1 MSRDLSSV
9 TIVTVSFNS
18 AAVLGNMLASV
29 PDVCPVVIVDNGST
43 DVEQIRDLA
52 ERPRVKLIENGRNLG
67 FGRACNA
74 GAAAV
79 KTEFMLFL
87 NPDTVLAEN
96 TLEALLAAAAQ
107 HPNAGAFNPRI
118 LDDTGDRVMKRKSDL
133 IPRSEYMPRS
143 GPAAG
148 DDLTILT
155 GAAIFMRKRDFD
167 KVGGFDPAIFLFYE
181 DDDLAVRLRQNACP
195 LVLVDGARV
204 NHSGGASSSGPRI
217 AVERVKAWHMGWSR
231 LYTMQKH
238 HRPLARSRAVGQALA
253 RIISPAM
260 LSSKV
265 RRVKRAAF
273 LRGTLAALF
282 GQPSH

>member
-1 MSRDLSSV
+1 MTRDLSSV

-29 PDVCPVVIVDNGST
+29 PDVCPMVIVDNGST
-43 DVEQIRDLA
+43 DVAQIRELA
-52 ERPRVKLIENGRNLG
+52 ERPLVTLIENGRNLG

-79 KTEFMLFL
+79 TTEFILFL
-87 NPDTVLAEN
+87 NPDTVLAEKS
-96 TLEALLAAAAQ
+96 LDALLAAAAQ
-107 HPNAGAFNPRI
+107 HPKAGAFNPCI
-118 LDDTGDRVMKRKSDL
+118 LDDTGSRVMKRKSDL

-143 GPAAG
+143 GPAAS
-148 DDLTILT
+148 DELTILT

-195 LVLVDGARV
+195 LVLVDDARV
-204 NHSGGASSSGPRI
+204 HHSGGASSSGPRI
-217 AVERVKAWHMGWSR
+217 AVERLKAWHMGWSR
-231 LYTMQKH
+231 LYTMRKH
-238 HRPLARSRAVGQALA
+238 HRPLARSRAVGHALA
-253 RIISPAM
+253 RTISPAM
-260 LSSKV
+260 LSSRV

>member
-1 MSRDLSSV
+1 MTGDLSSV

-18 AAVLGNMLASV
+18 APVLGDMLASV

-43 DVEQIRDLA
+43 DVAQIRDLA
-52 ERPRVKLIENGRNLG
+52 QHPRVKLIENGQNLG

-79 KTEFMLFL
+79 TSEFLLFL
-87 NPDTVLAEN
+87 NPDTL
-96 TLEALLAAAAQ
+96 LEEHCLDALLDAAAQ
-107 HPNAGAFNPRI
+107 HPQAGAFNPGI
-118 LDDTGDRVMKRKSDL
+118 LDDAGNRVMKRKSDL

-148 DDLTILT
+148 NELTILT

-181 DDDLAVRLRQNACP
+181 DDDLAVRLRHNACP
-195 LVLVDGARV
+195 LFLVDNAHV
-204 NHSGGASSSGPRI
+204 HHSGGASSSGPRI
-217 AVERVKAWHMGWSR
+217 AVERLKAWHMGWSR
-231 LYTMQKH
+231 LYTMRKH
-238 HRPLARSRAVGQALA
+238 RRPLARSRAVGHALA
-253 RIISPAM
+253 RSVSPAI
-260 LSSKV
+260 LFSRV
-265 RRVKRAAF
+265 RRVKRTAF

>member
-1 MSRDLSSV
+1 MSHDLSSV

-18 AAVLGNMLASV
+18 AAVLGDMLSSV

-43 DVEQIRDLA
+43 DVAQIRDLA
-52 ERPRVKLIENGRNLG
+52 QRPLMKLIENGQNLG

-79 KTEFMLFL
+79 TTEFILFL

-96 TLEALLAAAAQ
+96 TLDALLAAAA
-107 HPNAGAFNPRI
+107 HHADAGAFNPRI

-133 IPRSEYMPRS
+133 IARSEYMPRS

-148 DDLTILT
+148 DELTILT

-195 LVLVDGARV
+195 LVLVDDARV
-204 NHSGGASSSGPRI
+204 HHSGGASSSGPRI
-217 AVERVKAWHMGWSR
+217 AVERLKAWHMGWSR
-231 LYTMQKH
+231 LYTMRKH
-238 HRPLARSRAVGQALA
+238 RRPLARSRAVGHALA
-253 RIISPAM
+253 RSISPAM

-265 RRVKRAAF
+265 RRVKRTAF

-282 GQPSH
+282 GKPSH